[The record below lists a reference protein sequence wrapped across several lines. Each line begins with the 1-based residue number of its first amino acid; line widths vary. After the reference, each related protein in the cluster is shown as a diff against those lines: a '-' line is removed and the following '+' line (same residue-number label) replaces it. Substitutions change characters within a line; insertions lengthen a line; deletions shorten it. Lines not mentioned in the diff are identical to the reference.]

1 MAPWDENYSSQLE
14 TMLAPY
20 RQQAQ
25 QMSSPY
31 ETMGKQG
38 WLQQHHPR
46 IAGMLDNAFLTAAMT
61 PEGGPTEG
69 VGGGISR
76 TFQGLMGAQQ
86 QRRRSAIEDM
96 MLPYQMLQ
104 PQLQARGELAKI
116 GQEQAATKY
125 YGSHSE
131 YMDEQV
137 RQMKNPKAI
146 VDTSEMYDDQGH
158 AWSKISTRKP
168 DGTAESH
175 MVPILPQGQSL
186 PEGYQP
192 TFNQHVRRQGGGGGL
207 EAGIID
213 MQMSPDP
220 AIQAEGHRRAQL
232 YTNLEG
238 AKAGGR
244 TSGEQGAEHP
254 QVVSQDLI
262 SAARSTIMEGLEKPP
277 TDALDYYVKNP
288 SKFKSLGEAQVEV
301 DRLKGGY
308 QTTLQARQNSVDAYI
323 SSGAH
328 KQGVSYSKWLETQNP
343 DNQGP
348 VAYKSPTVKTNSGA
362 GWKPPQ

>member
-1 MAPWDENYSSQLE
+1 MAPWDENYSSQLQDL
-14 TMLAPY
+14 LAPY

-31 ETMGKQG
+31 ETMPAHG
-38 WLQQHHPR
+38 WLQTHHPK

-116 GQEQAATKY
+116 GQEGAATNY
-125 YGSHSE
+125 YRSHAE

-137 RQMKNPKAI
+137 RQMKNPKAV
-146 VDTSEMYDDQGH
+146 VDTSEMYDDAGR
-158 AWSKISTRKP
+158 AWNKISTRRP

-186 PEGYQP
+186 PEGYEP
-192 TFNQHVRRQGGGGGL
+192 TFQQHVRRQGGGGGL

-220 AIQAEGHRRAQL
+220 AIQAEGYRRAHL
-232 YTNLEG
+232 YTTLEG

-244 TSGEQGAEHP
+244 TAGEQGAEHP

-262 SAARSTIMEGLEKPP
+262 SAARSTVMQGLDKPP
-277 TDALDYYVKNP
+277 TDAMEHFAKNF
-288 SKFKSLGEAQVEV
+288 SKFKSLEEAQADV
-301 DRLKGGY
+301 DARQGGY
-308 QTTLQARQNSVDAYI
+308 QSTILARQQSVDAYI
-323 SSGAH
+323 ASGAH
-328 KQGVSYSKWLETQNP
+328 KQGISYSKWMEEQNP
-343 DNQGP
+343 NR
-348 VAYKSPTVKTNSGA
+348 VAAKPTGSKKSGSN
-362 GWKPPQ
+362 WQPPQ